1 MIKNFKLLWYYLKDE
16 KLKLFIYLFLA
27 LIGTVPSLSSAYFIG
42 MALEGLIDKNFG
54 NFIFYL
60 SIWSSM
66 YIIFY
71 CILQVPRERL
81 FSYLNIKFNK
91 NVIKDLY
98 KKVTDLPCIAY
109 EEIGVG
115 EFINRM
121 VTNPERV
128 LDLLSKLI
136 TMI

>member
-1 MIKNFKLLWYYLKDE
+1 
-16 KLKLFIYLFLA
+16 
-27 LIGTVPSLSSAYFIG
+27 
-42 MALEGLIDKNFG
+42 
-54 NFIFYL
+54 
-60 SIWSSM
+60 M
-66 YIIFY
+66 YTIFY

-98 KKVTDLPCIAY
+98 KKVTDLPCVAH

-121 VTNPERV
+121 VSDPERV

-136 TMI
+136 TMISRSLVVFVVIFITFKTSLVLGIEIVIFAFIMGFISYKYLPKIKKTQEKIKKKSDKYVKGK